1 MRYISDIQKR
11 PNDTDIRVVSSNVYF
26 HYFSWT
32 KGLTDDD
39 KLAHAQ
45 LLADT
50 LDNTGADVLLLQ
62 EVSAKVFTYSDKTKD
77 CQWHERLDPILAAKG
92 YTDVNPV
99 IAPLPKSAADAGNP
113 EGVNYTPILYKADV
127 LDLIDCG
134 HKFYGSVAMNPDS
147 FLSSSKSFTW
157 ALFERK
163 TTKKRFVAFS
173 THLTYHGDAETGN
186 RLRTEDACDVIAKM
200 EELEALYPGIPMLLM
215 GDCNCTVGS
224 DPYKAL
230 EKKLVNAKTEAP
242 KIINDNLNTIHNI
255 GASPAYNN
263 VIIDHVMVTP
273 KRFDITQ
280 YQTYANLNVINMSD
294 HLPVGIDFKL

>member
-1 MRYISDIQKR
+1 MRYVTDLQKR
-11 PNDTDIRVVSSNVYF
+11 PDDSDIRVASSNVYF

-32 KGLTDDD
+32 KGLTEED

-50 LDNTGADVLLLQ
+50 LRDIDADVLLLQ
-62 EVSAKVFTYSDKTKD
+62 EVSAKVFDTKD
-77 CQWHERLDPILAAKG
+77 CQWHERLDPMLEDYG
-92 YTDVNPV
+92 YADTNPV

-113 EGVNYTPILYKADV
+113 EGVNYTPILYKPDV
-127 LDLIDCG
+127 LKLIDCG

-147 FLSSSKSFTW
+147 FLSSSKSYTW

-163 TTKKRFVAFS
+163 TTGGRFVAFS

-186 RLRTEDACDVIAKM
+186 RLRTEDANDVIAKM
-200 EELEALYPGIPMLLM
+200 EELDALYPGIPMVLM

-224 DPYKAL
+224 DPYRAL

-242 KIINDNLNTIHNI
+242 KLVNENLSTIHNI
-255 GASPAYNN
+255 GCAPGFGG
-263 VIIDHVMVTP
+263 IIDHVMVTP

-280 YQTYANLNVINMSD
+280 YQTFANLNVINMSD
-294 HLPVGIDFKL
+294 HVPVGIDFKL

>member
-1 MRYISDIQKR
+1 MRYVTDLQKR
-11 PNDTDIRVVSSNVYF
+11 PDTSDIRVASSNVYF
-26 HYFSWT
+26 HYFSGT
-32 KGLTDDD
+32 KDLTEED
-39 KLAHAQ
+39 KIAHAQ

-50 LDNTGADVLLLQ
+50 LRDIDADVLLLQ
-62 EVSAKVFTYSDKTKD
+62 EVSAKVFSYSDKTKD
-77 CQWHERLDPILAAKG
+77 CQWHERLDPMLEAYG
-92 YTDVNPV
+92 YTDTNPV

-127 LDLIDCG
+127 LDLVDCG

-147 FLSSSKSFTW
+147 FLSSSKSYTW

-163 TTKKRFVAFS
+163 TTGKRFVAFS

-186 RLRTEDACDVIAKM
+186 RLRTEDANDVIAKM

-215 GDCNCTVGS
+215 GDCNCVVGS

-242 KIINDNLNTIHNI
+242 KLVNENLSTIHGI
-255 GASPAYNN
+255 GTAPGYGG
-263 VIIDHVMVTP
+263 IIDHVMVTP
-273 KRFDITQ
+273 KRFEITQ
-280 YQTYANLNVINMSD
+280 YQTFANLNVINMSD
-294 HLPVGIDFKL
+294 HVPVGIDFKL